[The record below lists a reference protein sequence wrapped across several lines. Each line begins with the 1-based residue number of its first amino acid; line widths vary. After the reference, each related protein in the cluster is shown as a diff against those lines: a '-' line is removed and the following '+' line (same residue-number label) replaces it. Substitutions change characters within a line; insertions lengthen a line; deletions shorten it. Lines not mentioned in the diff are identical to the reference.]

1 MNYWDSVGRWI
12 NTLLVFIVGVLA
24 FDALFRLL
32 EANEDNVIVAF
43 VRVLSVVF
51 LVPFQGMFGD
61 QDYVLT
67 TLVGVLG
74 YALLAG
80 IALGV
85 LRSLQASLSQPAPPV
100 RPEPP
105 DERVTDAEPA
115 VDQEGSDRPQAVT
128 SDGDEIMAD
137 TVVVG
142 IGIAPRTELA
152 AAAGLTIENGV
163 AVDAGFRTSEPD
175 IYAAGDVAAIENQLV
190 GARVRVEHWANALDG
205 GPAAARSMMGK
216 DVSWDRLPYFFTD
229 QYDLGME
236 YTGHAPPGS
245 YDDVVLRGDVPGR
258 AFQAFWLSAGRPI
271 AGMHVNMW
279 DDGIGPLEELVK
291 SGRTVDPTRLTDP
304 EVPLREA

>member
-51 LVPFQGMFGD
+51 LLPFQGMFGD

-100 RPEPP
+100 GPELVEERVVEAESADEQQSTGPTVVSSDGDGTSRDARRAGRRGRAARGDATDRGTRPEPA
-105 DERVTDAEPA
+105 DEARGN
-115 VDQEGSDRPQAVT
+115 GSSKGHGNGTTGRLARAGKPEQ
-128 SDGDEIMAD
+128 
-137 TVVVG
+137 
-142 IGIAPRTELA
+142 PR
-152 AAAGLTIENGV
+152 
-163 AVDAGFRTSEPD
+163 
-175 IYAAGDVAAIENQLV
+175 
-190 GARVRVEHWANALDG
+190 
-205 GPAAARSMMGK
+205 
-216 DVSWDRLPYFFTD
+216 
-229 QYDLGME
+229 
-236 YTGHAPPGS
+236 
-245 YDDVVLRGDVPGR
+245 R
-258 AFQAFWLSAGRPI
+258 A
-271 AGMHVNMW
+271 
-279 DDGIGPLEELVK
+279 
-291 SGRTVDPTRLTDP
+291 T
-304 EVPLREA
+304 LRERATAWRGASRASDADA

>member
-32 EANEDNVIVAF
+32 EANEDNVIVAV

-105 DERVTDAEPA
+105 DERVTDVEPV

-128 SDGDEIMAD
+128 SDGDGTSRRSRRANRRGRAARRDASDAD
-137 TVVVG
+137 VRPAQADEARGNGSDSGTTG
-142 IGIAPRTELA
+142 SRLARGSTPEQPRRA
-152 AAAGLTIENGV
+152 
-163 AVDAGFRTSEPD
+163 TSLR
-175 IYAAGDVAAIENQLV
+175 G
-190 GARVRVEHWANALDG
+190 R
-205 GPAAARSMMGK
+205 AAARRGASGAS
-216 DVSWDRLPYFFTD
+216 DTD
-229 QYDLGME
+229 
-236 YTGHAPPGS
+236 A
-245 YDDVVLRGDVPGR
+245 
-258 AFQAFWLSAGRPI
+258 
-271 AGMHVNMW
+271 
-279 DDGIGPLEELVK
+279 
-291 SGRTVDPTRLTDP
+291 
-304 EVPLREA
+304 

>member
-100 RPEPP
+100 RPEP
-105 DERVTDAEPA
+105 DEHVADVDA
-115 VDQEGSDRPQAVT
+115 VDGERIERAEGRRPVP
-128 SDGDEIMAD
+128 SDGDGTSREVRRVSGLGRAAHAD
-137 TVVVG
+137 
-142 IGIAPRTELA
+142 AP
-152 AAAGLTIENGV
+152 
-163 AVDAGFRTSEPD
+163 DAGMTPEQTDEPRNAGTTGQDSGTSSSRFTRATTPAQSGRLLSRRSRASARRTASRTS
-175 IYAAGDVAAIENQLV
+175 DV
-190 GARVRVEHWANALDG
+190 D
-205 GPAAARSMMGK
+205 S
-216 DVSWDRLPYFFTD
+216 
-229 QYDLGME
+229 
-236 YTGHAPPGS
+236 
-245 YDDVVLRGDVPGR
+245 
-258 AFQAFWLSAGRPI
+258 
-271 AGMHVNMW
+271 
-279 DDGIGPLEELVK
+279 
-291 SGRTVDPTRLTDP
+291 
-304 EVPLREA
+304 

>member
-85 LRSLQASLSQPAPPV
+85 LRSLQASLAQPAPPV
-100 RPEPP
+100 RPEPV
-105 DERVTDAEPA
+105 DERVVEPESTDRAA
-115 VDQEGSDRPQAVT
+115 SDGPRPVP
-128 SDGDEIMAD
+128 SDGDGTSRNA
-137 TVVVG
+137 
-142 IGIAPRTELA
+142 RR
-152 AAAGLTIENGV
+152 AGRRG
-163 AVDAGFRTSEPD
+163 R
-175 IYAAGDVAAIENQLV
+175 
-190 GARVRVEHWANALDG
+190 
-205 GPAAARSMMGK
+205 AARGDDADATANVEPPDEARGNGATNSHDNGATGSRVTRAGK
-216 DVSWDRLPYFFTD
+216 PEQPRRAS
-229 QYDLGME
+229 
-236 YTGHAPPGS
+236 S
-245 YDDVVLRGDVPGR
+245 LRGR
-258 AFQAFWLSAGRPI
+258 ATARRAAPKASDA
-271 AGMHVNMW
+271 
-279 DDGIGPLEELVK
+279 
-291 SGRTVDPTRLTDP
+291 
-304 EVPLREA
+304 EA